1 MQNDGNSRKS
11 CHGKFRVEREIINAD
26 GNQEAADDFHTENF
40 EIHFRKKVHDVESS
54 SVLLN
59 ILGRFRQIIQR
70 QSKNINIWAFSQK
83 YGMIN
88 ISWFGMAAGK
98 DLFLFSLFR
107 TIFITKAGRND
118 QMAQIDSK
126 KRFMLQQLR
135 NAEEI
140 FVLFSRCTRLPF
152 VHCDEETYNDEIYI
166 FRKEEDIKKAAEEFH
181 NEKNPVQIM
190 KVENKNFLN
199 FYSSLYFLGINV
211 LVIDKGE
218 EEMKILLEELVVPP
232 DYSKI
237 PEGQVRV
244 DNPQFQLT
252 AMYLMQRIRREPNV
266 KPTQE
271 LKEMEEEVMVNMRRG
286 TYIVPVQEDQKL
298 PLMKLQGD
306 AMFQP
311 LFTDIH
317 EFNKFKGQEKF
328 RGVLV
333 PYEKIPEVLVEQAE
347 GIIINPFS
355 VHVVMKKGQLN

>member
-1 MQNDGNSRKS
+1 
-11 CHGKFRVEREIINAD
+11 
-26 GNQEAADDFHTENF
+26 
-40 EIHFRKKVHDVESS
+40 
-54 SVLLN
+54 
-59 ILGRFRQIIQR
+59 
-70 QSKNINIWAFSQK
+70 
-83 YGMIN
+83 
-88 ISWFGMAAGK
+88 
-98 DLFLFSLFR
+98 
-107 TIFITKAGRND
+107 
-118 QMAQIDSK
+118 MAQIDSK